1 MLHDTPRGRRR
12 RWTWTFVGLLQ
23 IGNAAAF
30 GAVATS
36 IDFSAADGA
45 DTIADVEE
53 AASEGVD
60 QGLEAAVASAVQ
72 AETAATSEITPTFVG
87 DGPSAPSTSVPP
99 SVPGSPDVP
108 GSPIMND
115 TAGIDPM
122 PTFALGPRSPLTED
136 VPWTTSRT
144 PSAGEVAASTS
155 DEPATPPEPPPV
167 VEPLPPA
174 APAIVNS
181 SDASLTVRFLVNGE
195 LVALLPG
202 ERRELSGGDAWVV
215 RFHRG
220 GEYGAATEIL
230 YGGEHRFVVGS
241 QGWQLEPVEDESA
254 VRPTRGD

>member
-36 IDFSAADGA
+36 IDFSAEGGA
-45 DTIADVEE
+45 DTIADVE
-53 AASEGVD
+53 ASASEGVD
-60 QGLEAAVASAVQ
+60 QGLDEAVASAVQ
-72 AETAATSEITPTFVG
+72 AATAATSESTPTPIEDDPASV
-87 DGPSAPSTSVPP
+87 SATASPEAPESPDVL
-99 SVPGSPDVP
+99 GSPDVH
-108 GSPIMND
+108 D

-122 PTFALGPRSPLTED
+122 PTFAMGPWSPLTED

-144 PSAGEVAASTS
+144 PSAGEVVAPTS
-155 DEPATPPEPPPV
+155 DQPATPPEPPPV